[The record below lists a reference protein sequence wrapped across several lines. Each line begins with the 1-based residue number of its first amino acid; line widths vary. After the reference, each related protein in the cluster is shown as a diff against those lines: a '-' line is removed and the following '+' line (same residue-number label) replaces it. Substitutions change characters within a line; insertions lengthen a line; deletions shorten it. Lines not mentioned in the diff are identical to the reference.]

1 MNAWAWYLEAWRNY
15 FNFKGRSSR
24 PAYWY
29 FCLVH
34 LIVFSLFLIFDIVTP
49 QLADVP
55 IFAAYYSIVTFCPGL
70 SAAVRRL
77 HDRGLSG
84 WLLLVGVVPVVG
96 QLYLLYEVTMDS
108 EPGDNQYGP
117 KSMKIS
123 SGGVMPIIFAAWLLA
138 SVLFLAIEGWSSWRE
153 KAIDF
158 TAVSVLILVV
168 GGGIAMWHRRKCSE
182 VSVASE
188 DYGKK
193 SS

>member
-1 MNAWAWYLEAWRNY
+1 MNAWAWYLEAWCNY

-24 PAYWY
+24 AAYWY

-34 LIVFSLFLIFDIVTP
+34 LIVFCLFLIFDIITP
-49 QLADVP
+49 ELADVP
-55 IFAAYYSIVTFCPGL
+55 IFATYYSIVTFSPGL

-84 WLLLVGVVPVVG
+84 RLLLVGVVPVVG

-108 EPGDNQYGP
+108 EPGDNRYGP
-117 KSMKIS
+117 EPMKIS

-138 SVLFLAIEGWSSWRE
+138 AVVFLAIEGWSSWRE

-158 TAVSVLILVV
+158 AAVSVLILVV
-168 GGGIAMWHRRKCSE
+168 GGGIAMWQRRK
-182 VSVASE
+182 
-188 DYGKK
+188 
-193 SS
+193 